1 MLMNFEY
8 FVQVWS
14 TILANSNTAFSKLDT
29 FNKFNLVKD
38 AITSLM
44 NISSSSLFLVIV
56 LLQASKCSSLIG
68 MVIVKGAWSKVRCQS
83 GRIWWVFS
91 SVESLWR
98 NIKLMTE
105 FESFTL
111 SKYLVGI
118 WSVENERLRLKK
130 SAITI
135 ILSLMEE
142 WWL

>member
-14 TILANSNTAFSKLDT
+14 TILANSNIAFSKLDT